1 MNLRTLVAGCILTV
15 SLPIAAKEATLE
27 KLWETEAEFKVPESV
42 LYDAEREVLYISNIE
57 GTEPWGEDGAGSIG
71 KLSLDG
77 EIIEVD
83 WVDGLDAPKG
93 MGMIGNRLYVT
104 DIHDV
109 VTIDIEKG
117 EIVERFTVPDAGTI
131 NDLSVAED
139 GTIYVTDSTKGIVY
153 KFINGKLSKVIEGRT
168 RLNGVL
174 HSEGELLFVDDG
186 ALYLVGE
193 DGTASEIASGMEGH
207 TDGIERVDDDSW
219 LVSCWQGTVYYVTR
233 EGEVTLLLDRRSTET
248 SAADLGYDP
257 VNRIAYFPGFWAN
270 TVSAYRLKIEE

>member
-1 MNLRTLVAGCILTV
+1 MNLRLLVAGYILTA
-15 SLPIAAKEATLE
+15 SLPIFAKEAALE
-27 KLWETEAEFKVPESV
+27 KLWETDAVFKVPESV
-42 LYDAEREVLYISNIE
+42 LYDAERQVLYISNIE
-57 GTEPWGEDGAGSIG
+57 GTEPWGKDGAGSIG
-71 KLSLDG
+71 KLALDG
-77 EIIEVD
+77 TIIEVE

-109 VTIDIEKG
+109 VTINIEKG

-139 GTIYVTDSTKGIVY
+139 GTIYITDSTQGIVY
-153 KFINGKLSKVIEGRT
+153 KLINGKLSKVVEGRT

-174 HSEGELLFVDDG
+174 HSQGELLFVDDG
-186 ALYLVGE
+186 ALYSVDE
-193 DGTASEIASGMEGH
+193 DGTASEIGGGMEGR
-207 TDGIERVDDDSW
+207 TDGIERVDEDSW

-233 EGEVTLLLDRRSTET
+233 DGDVTLLLDRRPTET

-257 VNRIAYFPGFWAN
+257 VNQIAYFPGFWKN
-270 TVSAYRLKIEE
+270 TVSAYRLTIEE